1 MIFSGLVSLRARLW
15 KVRCRTLLLVLVSKT
30 RLLLLHLKPA
40 EVSGDLSLNVGLVI
54 L

>member
-1 MIFSGLVSLRARLW
+1 MFSGSVLLRARLW
-15 KVRCRTLLLVLVSKT
+15 KVPGRTLVPVLVSKT

-40 EVSGDLSLNVGLVI
+40 EVGGDLSLKVGFFI